1 MSNESELSGSI
12 LYSVRYQQ
20 MLYDERE
27 MSRQPTKKEFAEIK
41 QIEEDKRRFLEE
53 NSRAVREIETRKC
66 MELDRVLELDWNRN
80 RNEHTRL
87 LNDAKKFIE
96 RDEAKRIEV
105 LVKRVM
111 KDEVDDDRL
120 VDSIVGEIDV
130 KISLENQIRLIVELN
145 IIEYCDAFS
154 WSVCRDQDA
163 IVHRFFLFILIH

>member
-27 MSRQPTKKEFAEIK
+27 MSRQPTKKEFAWMK

-53 NSRAVREIETRKC
+53 NSRAVREIERRKC
-66 MELDRVLELDWNRN
+66 MELDCVLELDMNSN

-96 RDEAKRIEV
+96 RDEAKRIKV
-105 LVKRVM
+105 LFKRVM

-120 VDSIVGEIDV
+120 VDSVVGEIDE
-130 KISLENQIRLIVELN
+130 EN
-145 IIEYCDAFS
+145 FP
-154 WSVCRDQDA
+154 
-163 IVHRFFLFILIH
+163 